1 MNAYHLQHKITVKH
15 IKPLDYQVQTI
26 LDQISMRLHDD
37 GLPVGASVEEQQR
50 HLWQQL
56 LNTESK
62 LQSATTELQTLRS
75 QQAKEMEEVNT
86 CDSFGFQFK
95 QSLTSILKDST
106 AQHIS
111 EMDIGQWQ
119 FLIMVH

>member
-1 MNAYHLQHKITVKH
+1 
-15 IKPLDYQVQTI
+15 
-26 LDQISMRLHDD
+26 MRLHDD

-62 LQSATTELQTLRS
+62 LQSATAELQTLRS

-86 CDSFGFQFK
+86 CDSFEFQFS
-95 QSLTSILKDST
+95 QNSCAVSRQYRLYCT
-106 AQHIS
+106 AH
-111 EMDIGQWQ
+111 
-119 FLIMVH
+119 F

>member
-1 MNAYHLQHKITVKH
+1 MNACHLQPKITVKYLTEYGICSH
-15 IKPLDYQVQTI
+15 IKPFLGYQVQTV

-62 LQSATTELQTLRS
+62 LQSATAELQTLRS

-95 QSLTSILKDST
+95 QSCCLSP
-106 AQHIS
+106 
-111 EMDIGQWQ
+111 
-119 FLIMVH
+119 VY